1 MFKKPR
7 KTGKTIPFNKS
18 DYTKILLIKVF
29 TELKLK
35 ITKSPK
41 RRKKLCAI
49 H

>member
-7 KTGKTIPFNKS
+7 KTGKTIPFNNS
-18 DYTKILLIKVF
+18 DYIKILLKGIYRIK
-29 TELKLK
+29 TEN
-35 ITKSPK
+35 KSPK